1 MNAEEIVRQ
10 YRQIAPESVSDAK
23 IIETFRR
30 LEGDDDLVQ
39 AEIASWWKDESG
51 LEDGSSPPKEKK
63 KKEKKNKKKRPEKL
77 QRRYSFRGNTSQ
89 VRLLADPCFTLSD
102 EAVQSLVRYR
112 IPSQSRK

>member
-51 LEDGSSPPKEKK
+51 LEDESDLEYESAPGRSSV
-63 KKEKKNKKKRPEKL
+63 L
-77 QRRYSFRGNTSQ
+77 
-89 VRLLADPCFTLSD
+89 
-102 EAVQSLVRYR
+102 
-112 IPSQSRK
+112 

>member
-51 LEDGSSPPKEKK
+51 LEDGSSA
-63 KKEKKNKKKRPEKL
+63 KKNNRT
-77 QRRYSFRGNTSQ
+77 GISQ
-89 VRLLADPCFTLSD
+89 IVESR
-102 EAVQSLVRYR
+102 VVYNLV
-112 IPSQSRK
+112 

>member
-63 KKEKKNKKKRPEKL
+63 KKEKKKQEKAARETAEKVFL
-77 QRRYSFRGNTSQ
+77 PGQHVPGPAPRGP
-89 VRLLADPCFTLSD
+89 LLYI
-102 EAVQSLVRYR
+102 ER
-112 IPSQSRK
+112 

>member
-63 KKEKKNKKKRPEKL
+63 KE
-77 QRRYSFRGNTSQ
+77 
-89 VRLLADPCFTLSD
+89 LL
-102 EAVQSLVRYR
+102 EARAL
-112 IPSQSRK
+112 